1 MIFEEN
7 HYTYMLSNL
16 SSIAAK
22 ASETSNQVAFLVG
35 GNIIFA
41 DLIPNDDERFTNKA
55 SQEGK
60 QSLMYAVPHVLEQR
74 TKDMEAKLSD
84 EEFEMSESVY
94 LYLEKVTIHS
104 TSNNKS
110 ILIPEFALRIS
121 SIDGI
126 FVGSTDSLPK

>member
-22 ASETSNQVAFLVG
+22 ASETSNQVGFLVG

-55 SQEGK
+55 FQEGK
-60 QSLMYAVPHVLEQR
+60 KLLMYAVPHVLEQR

-84 EEFEMSESVY
+84 EELEACESVY

-110 ILIPEFALRIS
+110 IRIPEFALRIS